1 MADDSEAPPYAA
13 FFAVMGASAAIIFSC
28 KNCVCVCVCHFGMV
42 YTTLYA
48 KFFSV
53 VDVCGLCIACVNN
66 YHGKGF
72 ESSFC

>member
-1 MADDSEAPPYAA
+1 MPRFLPLWERPRPS
-13 FFAVMGASAAIIFSC
+13 FSAVRT
-28 KNCVCVCVCHFGMV
+28 VCVCVCHFGMV

-53 VDVCGLCIACVNN
+53 VDVCSLCIACVNN